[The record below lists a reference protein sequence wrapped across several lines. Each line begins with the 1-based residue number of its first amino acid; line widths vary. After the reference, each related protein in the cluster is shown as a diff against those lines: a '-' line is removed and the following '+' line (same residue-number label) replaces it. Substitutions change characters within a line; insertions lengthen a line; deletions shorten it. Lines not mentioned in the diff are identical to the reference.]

1 MKIAVAVDDDTMSLD
16 IMKELLA
23 EHNYQVIAFSESTKA
38 LEFLKRTDDPIDL
51 FLIDVRMKG
60 KNGFDMLSYLKSSN
74 VAYKTAPVIM
84 MSTLACNEIKTKLLN
99 LGAANYVSKPFDE
112 WVLMQKIR
120 EVSK

>member
-1 MKIAVAVDDDTMSLD
+1 MKIAVAVDDDKMSLD
-16 IMKELLA
+16 IMKELLS
-23 EHNYQVIAFSESTKA
+23 EHDYQVITFSESTKA
-38 LEFLKRTDDPIDL
+38 LEFLQKTDNSVDL

-60 KNGFDMLSYLKSSN
+60 KNGVDVLSYLKNSDRRY
-74 VAYKTAPVIM
+74 VTAPVIM
-84 MSTLACNEIKTKLLN
+84 MSTFEDDEIKTKLLK